1 MKLLVL
7 ILVLAIA
14 IKTSN
19 AEPCGFCPNG
29 VEFPDEEVYDDDT
42 KVTFKC
48 SSLGVIAMS
57 LEDDDETCEKM
68 KYATEICC
76 PSQFLPC
83 SFCPSG
89 VVDANTTVPE
99 SNGNT
104 CGSLA
109 AAAATI
115 PDSLQV
121 CNEIK
126 MAHALCCPN
135 DIVSGSCSFCETSG
149 IIDPNLILE
158 NGDGFTCG
166 QAKAYASSLDGD
178 SDDCADVKFAQAACC
193 PDECQGG
200 CPFCPN
206 GVNDPTF
213 FIGDANLTC
222 GELSVL

>member
-14 IKTSN
+14 IKTSK

-57 LEDDDETCEKM
+57 LEDDDETCENM

-126 MAHALCCPN
+126 MLR
-135 DIVSGSCSFCETSG
+135 
-149 IIDPNLILE
+149 
-158 NGDGFTCG
+158 
-166 QAKAYASSLDGD
+166 D
-178 SDDCADVKFAQAACC
+178 SAACGSRVAF
-193 PDECQGG
+193 DRGCQSRQH
-200 CPFCPN
+200 CQPRPQLQCARTACRRPSSI
-206 GVNDPTF
+206 
-213 FIGDANLTC
+213 IGSKD
-222 GELSVL
+222 S